1 MSKSSVWVLLVVG
14 SVAATV
20 ACLDTRTTETEP
32 ALGGNAA
39 AGKAG
44 SAGAAGMV
52 ASAGGGAGGA
62 GGGGAGASQGGT
74 TSVAGAGTGGGG
86 TGGSTGGSGGSS
98 TAENGFTELVSKEL
112 FNSMFPDRNSFYTYE
127 GLVAAVE
134 AYPAFAATG
143 DVDTRKREAA
153 AFLANMARETG
164 ELVYI
169 EQIEKDVYC
178 EYSAKYPCAAGKQ
191 YYGRGPIQISWNYN
205 YGAAGEELGYDLLNN
220 PDLVAQDATV
230 AWETG
235 LWFWM
240 TRGGDTTCHEAITQG
255 SGFGKTIDIINGAQ
269 ECNGAWPEAVQARV
283 DFYESYCAIL
293 GVTPGD
299 YLYC

>member
-1 MSKSSVWVLLVVG
+1 MPRSSSVWVALVVAFTA
-14 SVAATV
+14 AATG
-20 ACLDTRTTETEP
+20 CIDTRSTESGP
-32 ALGGNAA
+32 APGAAQAGAGA
-39 AGKAG
+39 AGTGSSGAAGSSAGATQGGSTSGAGASAGGAMGGSSGTTANGGSAG
-44 SAGAAGMV
+44 SAG
-52 ASAGGGAGGA
+52 
-62 GGGGAGASQGGT
+62 SQG
-74 TSVAGAGTGGGG
+74 
-86 TGGSTGGSGGSS
+86 
-98 TAENGFTELVSKEL
+98 TATNGFTEIVSKDL
-112 FNSMFPDRNSFYTYE
+112 FNSMFPDRNAFYTYE

-134 AYPAFAATG
+134 AYPAFADTG
-143 DVDTRKREAA
+143 DLDTRKREAA

-178 EYSAKYPCAAGKQ
+178 ESSSKYPCAAGKQ

-220 PDLVAQDATV
+220 PDLVAQNATI

-255 SGFGKTIDIINGAQ
+255 YGFGMTINLINGAQ

-283 DFYESYCAIL
+283 SFYTSYCAIL
-293 GVTPGD
+293 GVDPGANTS
-299 YLYC
+299 C